1 MIPSSAVVAGAQT
14 SPGPSTKVRVLVV
27 DDTAVY
33 RKVLRDVLS
42 TIAGVEVVGT
52 SSDGRLALQQAE
64 VLKPD
69 LMTLDLEMPEMNGI
83 DVLKALKRLS
93 SPIRAIMVS
102 SHTEVG
108 ANTTI
113 EALQEGAFDFIVKPV
128 ASSSDEGS
136 RLLREALATRIAA
149 FVQTSR
155 SHSAPRVLTPARPAT
170 ISTATTSN
178 DAEPEIH
185 WTCEA
190 VGIGI
195 STGGPEALRQVI
207 PQLPADLPVPV
218 FVVQHMPAVF
228 TKSLANS
235 LDGVS
240 LLKVVEAEHGMMAK
254 AGTVYIAPGGRQMR
268 IVREAGQVTVQITN
282 DPPENSCQPAVDYL
296 FRSMARVYRRN
307 CLAVIMTGM
316 GHDGS
321 EGCRL
326 LHRLGAR
333 IIAQDAATC
342 VVFGMPRLPIQEG
355 LTEEILPLPNIASA
369 IDRRAREDLNLELHC
384 R

>member
-1 MIPSSAVVAGAQT
+1 MIPSSTIVAGELMDPE
-14 SPGPSTKVRVLVV
+14 PGTNVRVLVV
-27 DDTAVY
+27 DDTAFY

-42 TIAGVEVVGT
+42 TIEGVEVVGT
-52 SSDGRLALQQAE
+52 SSNGRLALQQAE
-64 VLKPD
+64 VLRPD

-83 DVLKALKRLS
+83 DVLKTLKRLS

-102 SHTEVG
+102 SLTEVG

-113 EALQEGAFDFIVKPV
+113 EALQEGAFDFIVKPL
-128 ASSSDEGS
+128 AASSDEGS
-136 RLLREALATRIAA
+136 RLLREALVTRIAA

-155 SHSAPRVLTPARPAT
+155 LHRVPSVMMSKLKTLTPTSIAA
-170 ISTATTSN
+170 ISTSVAP
-178 DAEPEIH
+178 DVP

-207 PQLPADLPVPV
+207 PLLPADLPVPV
-218 FVVQHMPAVF
+218 FIVQHMPAVF

-240 LLKVVEAEHGMMAK
+240 VLKVVEAEHGMIAR
-254 AGTVYIAPGGRQMR
+254 AGTVYIAPGGRQMG
-268 IVREAGQVTVQITN
+268 IACQAGRVAVQLTD

-307 CLAVIMTGM
+307 CLGVIMTGM

-355 LTEEILPLPNIASA
+355 LTEEILPLPNIAGA
-369 IDRRAREDLNLELHC
+369 IDRRARGVTPS
-384 R
+384 

>member
-1 MIPSSAVVAGAQT
+1 MVPSSTIKAGVLMDPE
-14 SPGPSTKVRVLVV
+14 PGTKVRVLIV
-27 DDTAVY
+27 DDTAFY

-42 TIAGVEVVGT
+42 TIEGVEVVGT
-52 SSDGRLALQQAE
+52 SSNGRLALQQAE
-64 VLKPD
+64 VLRPD

-108 ANTTI
+108 ANETI
-113 EALQEGAFDFIVKPV
+113 EALQEGAFDFIVKPL
-128 ASSSDEGS
+128 AESSAEGS
-136 RLLREALATRIAA
+136 RLLREALATRIGA
-149 FVQTSR
+149 FVQIGRLHGVASGMTPMRKVSASTPIATKSTS
-155 SHSAPRVLTPARPAT
+155 AAVDIP
-170 ISTATTSN
+170 
-178 DAEPEIH
+178 

-218 FVVQHMPAVF
+218 FIVQHMPAVF

-235 LDGVS
+235 LGGVS
-240 LLKVVEAEHGMMAK
+240 MLKVVEAEHGMVAG
-254 AGTVYIAPGGRQMR
+254 AGTVFIAPGGRQMGIACEGGR
-268 IVREAGQVTVQITN
+268 ITVQITD

-326 LHRLGAR
+326 LHRLGAK
-333 IIAQDAATC
+333 IIAQDEYTC

-355 LTEEILPLPNIASA
+355 LPEEILPLPNIAGA
-369 IDRRAREDLNLELHC
+369 IDRRARGGIQS
-384 R
+384 